1 MAQAAVRAA
10 AVLTR
15 LGAGPQGLQAQ
26 LKEMSGALK
35 THSDSQTEKSKAL
48 DEKEKR
54 LHVRGAL
61 PSRQPPVTT
70 SPRVPWPSQAYQ
82 FKIQQKQK
90 FLEDLAGVLQGLN
103 KTVPNVAIDADPFN
117 EYVWDDDFEADGYKD
132 EYYTGDDD
140 WMNDEEW
147 Y

>member
-1 MAQAAVRAA
+1 MRRRSACTSV
-10 AVLTR
+10 VPCT
-15 LGAGPQGLQAQ
+15 
-26 LKEMSGALK
+26 
-35 THSDSQTEKSKAL
+35 
-48 DEKEKR
+48 
-54 LHVRGAL
+54 
-61 PSRQPPVTT
+61 SRQPPATT
-70 SPRVPWPSQAYQ
+70 SPRVPWPPQAYQ